1 VPSPPRSAR
10 ETSTL
15 GQPPWQVAEGPSCP
29 RFRVVGL
36 SRARAG
42 SVGIRGPRPR
52 RTSTVT
58 LAGPCACS
66 PYGLAFED
74 AFSLSL
80 PGLHRAPLM
89 GFSKTPLHR
98 QKPTLSTP
106 ASPPWSPT
114 SAPLRPA
121 AATRSGLVPPSRSLT
136 ALTVFSIVDSAGL
149 LHPAA
154 DPGVHR
160 VTAPSPRAR
169 GPGSVTSHDA
179 QPYEAFPSP
188 AAAFLKAPPFLPFAI
203 QGWFDFKVLFR
214 WPSPLSPRRVATPE
228 SPMLPWVFSCSKRH
242 GPAKARVLRGLAT
255 SGIRYPRGQA
265 LVRRRGH
272 RRCRR
277 RPWRLPSS
285 SGSEDPRR
293 LRELAATARRG
304 VGGLEVT
311 AALSPDSSSLAG
323 GVASSGGPPPRGCE
337 LPRGGFLPHEL

>member
-1 VPSPPRSAR
+1 VPSPPGSAR
-10 ETSTL
+10 ETSNL

-29 RFRVVGL
+29 RSRVVGL
-36 SRARAG
+36 SRARAE
-42 SVGIRGPRPR
+42 SVEIRGPRPR
-52 RTSTVT
+52 RTSTGT

-74 AFSLSL
+74 AFSLSS

-106 ASPPWSPT
+106 AKPPWSPT
-114 SAPLRPA
+114 SASLRPA
-121 AATRSGLVPPSRSLT
+121 AATRSGHVPPSRSLT
-136 ALTVFSIVDSAGL
+136 ALTGFSIVDSAGL

-188 AAAFLKAPPFLPFAI
+188 AAASLEAPPFVPFTI

-214 WPSPLSPRRVATPE
+214 WPSPLRPRRVATPE
-228 SPMLPWVFSCSKRH
+228 SPMLPWVFSCTK
-242 GPAKARVLRGLAT
+242 VLCPVGG
-255 SGIRYPRGQA
+255 SGSPWSRDPRFRLHHAHQHA
-265 LVRRRGH
+265 RRRGH
-272 RRCRR
+272 RRYRR
-277 RPWRLPSS
+277 RPWRLPSN
-285 SGSEDPRR
+285 SGSEDPDVPVSWR
-293 LRELAATARRG
+293 LRPDAAS
-304 VGGLEVT
+304 L
-311 AALSPDSSSLAG
+311 DS
-323 GVASSGGPPPRGCE
+323 R
-337 LPRGGFLPHEL
+337 